1 MRNRIKIIITLSILV
16 LAASA
21 CGIPHLVPRT
31 TPVPEDTDMIPP
43 DKTSMPEDKTPVSE
57 GQNLDT
63 FTKIDIQGGGPI
75 FLIQGDSHSIQI
87 EGPRNIVEDIT
98 YEVKDGVL
106 VVRYSRNIWGWMS
119 AFDYPTITIN
129 FKQLDQFVFEGGSE
143 VVANDIQSENLK
155 IEIRGGAKLEMK
167 NLMADLLDL
176 HVEGGANINID
187 GVVETQALRFA
198 GGTNYEAE
206 NLQSTTVNLRTEGAV
221 SVTIWAADAL
231 NLDLSGVYNV
241 QYYGNPAI
249 TQNVQG
255 AGNIEGLG
263 DK

>member
-1 MRNRIKIIITLSILV
+1 MRNRIKIIIALSIFV

-31 TPVPEDTDMIPP
+31 TSVPEDKDMIPS
-43 DKTSMPEDKTPVSE
+43 DETSLSEDKTPISE

-63 FTKIDIQGGGPI
+63 FTKIDIRGGGPI

-87 EGPRNIVEDIT
+87 EGRRSIVEDIT

-106 VVRYSRNIWGWMS
+106 IIRFIRDIPNWLST
-119 AFDYPTITIN
+119 FDYPTITIN

-143 VVANDIQSENLK
+143 VIANDIHSKTLTM
-155 IEIRGGAKLEMK
+155 EIRGGASLEMK
-167 NLMADLLDL
+167 NLMADSLDL

-187 GVVETQALRFA
+187 GVVESQTLRFA
-198 GGTNYEAE
+198 GGTNYDAKD
-206 NLQSTTVNLRTEGAV
+206 LQSATVNLRTDGAV
-221 SVTIWAADAL
+221 SATIWAADAL
-231 NLDLSGVYNV
+231 NLNLAGVYNV
-241 QYYGNPAI
+241 RYYGNPAI

-255 AGNIEGLG
+255 IGNIEGLG